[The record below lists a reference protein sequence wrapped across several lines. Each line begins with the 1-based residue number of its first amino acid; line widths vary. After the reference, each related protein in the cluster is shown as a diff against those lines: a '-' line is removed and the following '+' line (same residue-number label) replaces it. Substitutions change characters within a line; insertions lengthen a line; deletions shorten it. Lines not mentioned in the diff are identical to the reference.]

1 MARVGV
7 FICHCGTNIGG
18 VVDVPKVL
26 EAASKM
32 PMVVFVDDNKYTC
45 SEPGQASVRD
55 AIIKNKLNRVIIGSC
70 SPRMHENTFRKTVAS
85 AKLNPYFLEVANLRE
100 HCSWVH
106 GDDKEAA
113 TEKAIE
119 LIRMAVAKVSRN
131 EALFPKQFGL
141 TKRALVIGGGIAGIQ
156 AALDIANSGH
166 EVVLVER
173 EPTIGGRM
181 AQLDKTFPTLD
192 CAACILTPK
201 MVDVAQHPKITLLS
215 YSELEEVKGFVGNF
229 EVKIR
234 KKARYVDET
243 KCTACGDCSKECPIE
258 VDSEFNMGLGKRK
271 AIYIPFPQAVPNK
284 YVVDKKGTPPC
295 KTTCPIQMDV
305 QGYVALIAK
314 GKFKE
319 AYELIRRT
327 NPLPSVCGRVC
338 YHPCELACKR
348 AYLDEPLAIASL
360 KRFAADQYDIE
371 QLKVPK
377 IEKTGKKVA
386 IVGSGPAGLTAA
398 HDLALAG
405 HEVTIFEAL
414 AEPGGMVRVGIPEF
428 RMPKDILSRDIEY
441 IKKLGVKIKNN
452 TRIGDRIKLEDLR
465 KSYDAVFI
473 ATGAH
478 KSLKLGVPGEEGEG
492 VIHGV
497 DFLRALNTG
506 KRVDIGARVVIVGG
520 GNTAIDAARS
530 ARRLGSHVTILY
542 RRSRGEMP
550 ATAAEVAAAEEEGV
564 DIIFLG
570 APTKVISEGGKVK
583 KIECIRMTLGEPDA
597 SGRPRPVP
605 LKGSE
610 FIIDVDTVIPA
621 LGQATDLTFA
631 KELGLKASS
640 KGTLEINKAT
650 MATSVE
656 GIFAGGDV
664 VTGPQIIIDAMAGG
678 RKAAISIDKYLKGE
692 PLPTEVKEKVIPQEP
707 SEEEIASLKRQ
718 HAKQKRARMAE
729 LLPEQRIKS
738 FNEVELGYSTAL
750 AQEEAKRCLSCG
762 GCSECQE
769 CIKICQ
775 AGAINQEM
783 KDEIITTSVGTI
795 VVATG
800 YKTFDPIVYGEY
812 GLGRHPN
819 VITGLQ
825 LERLLSASGPTGGEV
840 ICPSD
845 GSHPKTVVFISCVG
859 SRDEQKGRSYC
870 SKFCCMYMAKH
881 AIMLKEHDPEV
892 QCYIFYIDVRAG
904 GKDFDEFA
912 RRAQREYGTL
922 YLRGRV
928 SNIFQDGKKLIVC
941 GEDSLM
947 GRPVEIPSDL
957 VVLATGAE
965 PSVGAAELAKILK
978 ISYDTNHFF
987 IEAHPKL
994 RPVETHTDGIYLAG
1008 TCVGPR
1014 DIPESVAQGSAAAA
1028 KVTAL
1033 FSQDFLTTDP
1043 MVSTVDAMKCSGCL
1057 VCKTVCPFSAID
1069 SQVLKDGRTVSV
1081 VNESLCKGCGVCAAA
1096 CLCGAANLRG
1106 FSQEQLLA
1114 EVTSLWQ

>member
-1 MARVGV
+1 MARIGV

-18 VVDVPKVL
+18 VVDVSKVL
-26 EAASKM
+26 EAAGKM
-32 PMVVFVDDNKYTC
+32 PMVIFVDDNKYTC

-55 AIIKNKLNRVIIGSC
+55 AIIENRLTRVVIGSC

-85 AKLNPYFLEVANLRE
+85 AGLNPYFLEIANLRE

-106 GDDKEAA
+106 GDGKGAA
-113 TEKAIE
+113 TEKAVE
-119 LIRMAVAKVSRN
+119 LIKMAVAKVIRN

-156 AALDIANSGH
+156 AALDVANSGH
-166 EVVLVER
+166 EVILVER

-201 MVDVAQHPKITLLS
+201 MVEVAQHPKITLLS
-215 YSELEEVKGFVGNF
+215 CSEVEEVKGFVGNF

-243 KCTACGDCSKECPIE
+243 KCTACGDCDKECPVE
-258 VDSEFNMGLGKRK
+258 VESEFNVGLGKRK
-271 AIYIPFPQAVPNK
+271 AVYIPFPQAVPNK
-284 YVVDKKGTPPC
+284 YVIDKKEIPLC
-295 KTTCPIQMDV
+295 KSTCPIQMDV

-314 GKFKE
+314 GKMKE

-338 YHPCELACKR
+338 YHPCEKACKR
-348 AYLDEPLAIASL
+348 AYLDEPLAVASL

-371 QLKVPK
+371 QLKVPE

-386 IVGSGPAGLTAA
+386 IVGSGPGGLTAA
-398 HDLALAG
+398 HDLALSG

-414 AEPGGMVRVGIPEF
+414 PEPGGMVRVGIPEF
-428 RMPKDILSRDIEY
+428 RMPRDILSKDIEY
-441 IKKLGVKIKNN
+441 IKKLGVKIKTN
-452 TRIGDRIKLEDLR
+452 TKIGDQIKLEDLR
-465 KSYDAVFI
+465 NSYHAIFI

-478 KSLKLGVPGEEGEG
+478 NSLKLGVPGEESEG

-497 DFLRALNTG
+497 DFLRNLNLG
-506 KRVDIGARVVIVGG
+506 KKVDIGARVVVVGG

-542 RRSRGEMP
+542 RRSRAEMP
-550 ATAAEVAAAEEEGV
+550 ASAAEVAAAEEEGV
-564 DIIFLG
+564 VLIFLA
-570 APTKVISEGGKVK
+570 APTKVIAENNTVK
-583 KIECIRMTLGEPDA
+583 RMECIRMTLGEPDA

-610 FIIDVDTVIPA
+610 FIIDVDTVLPA
-621 LGQATDLTFA
+621 LGQAPDLSFT
-631 KELGLKASS
+631 KELGLKSS
-640 KGTLEINKAT
+640 RRGTLEVNEANLAT
-650 MATSVE
+650 NVD

-664 VTGPQIIIDAMAGG
+664 VTGPQQIIDAMAAG
-678 RKAAISIDKYLKGE
+678 RKVAISIDKYLKGE
-692 PLPTEVKEKVIPQEP
+692 PLPAEIKEKTPPQEP
-707 SEEEIASLKRQ
+707 SEEEIASLK
-718 HAKQKRARMAE
+718 KQYAEQARTRMTE
-729 LLPEQRIKS
+729 LPPAQRIKN
-738 FNEVELGYSTAL
+738 FKEVELGYSL
-750 AQEEAKRCLSCG
+750 IQAQEEAKRCLACG
-762 GCSECQE
+762 VCSECLE
-769 CIKICQ
+769 CVKLCQ
-775 AGAINQEM
+775 AGAIIHEM
-783 KDEIITTSVGTI
+783 KDEIIDTKVGTI

-800 YKTFDPIVYGEY
+800 YKTFDPTVYGEY

-819 VITGLQ
+819 IITGLQ

-840 ICPSD
+840 VCPSD

-892 QCYIFYIDVRAG
+892 QCYIFYIDIRAG

-928 SNIFQDGKKLIVC
+928 SNIFQDGKKLVVC

-947 GRPVEIPSDL
+947 ARPVEIPADM

-965 PSVGAAELAKILK
+965 PSVGAAELAKTLK

-994 RPVETHTDGIYLAG
+994 RPVETHTDGIFLAG
-1008 TCVGPR
+1008 ACVGPR
-1014 DIPESVAQGSAAAA
+1014 DIPESVAQGSAASSKVAA
-1028 KVTAL
+1028 I
-1033 FSQDFLTTDP
+1033 FSQEFLTTDP
-1043 MVSTVDAMKCSGCL
+1043 MVSTIDAMKCTGCL
-1057 VCKTVCPFSAID
+1057 LCQTVCPFGAID
-1069 SQVLKDGRTVSV
+1069 TLVLKDGRTVSV

-1096 CLCGAANLRG
+1096 CVCGAANLRG
-1106 FSQEQLLA
+1106 FTQEQLLA